1 MQLNFNSYVLG
12 NSEIKS
18 ILHSN
23 QLVSLHSNKK
33 LTLCAKGVSVSL
45 QGRPAGANLP
55 VPPGLAPGSLG
66 AGAGRAQGQALLGAP
81 LAALVVPAVCVI
93 PAPDRSA
100 AHIRVALQPGGT
112 GALGLEV

>member
-18 ILHSN
+18 IPHPN

-45 QGRPAGANLP
+45 QGRPAGAHLP
-55 VPPGLAPGSLG
+55 VPPGLAPRPLGTG
-66 AGAGRAQGQALLGAP
+66 AGGAEGEALLGQP
-81 LAALVVPAVCVI
+81 VAALVVPAVRVL
-93 PAPDRSA
+93 PAADRCA
-100 AHIRVALQPGGT
+100 ANIWIALETIGT
-112 GALGLEV
+112 